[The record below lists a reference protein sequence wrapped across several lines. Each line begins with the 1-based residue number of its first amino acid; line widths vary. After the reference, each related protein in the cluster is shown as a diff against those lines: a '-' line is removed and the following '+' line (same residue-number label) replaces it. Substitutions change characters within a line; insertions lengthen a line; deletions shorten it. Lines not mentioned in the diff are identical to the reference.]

1 MALRAIPANESQANV
16 EASLANAICEE
27 GMRFHPPNTAH
38 DASGC
43 GVRHTHR
50 EARGI
55 QLADKKDYPGGSGG
69 SLRRAQV
76 CSHIRCE
83 GPSIASAALIMAG
96 EEVRNIPPGPLL

>member
-55 QLADKKDYPGGSGG
+55 QLADKKDYPGGLGG
-69 SLRRAQV
+69 AYDARRSAAIFGVRDLLLRR
-76 CSHIRCE
+76 R
-83 GPSIASAALIMAG
+83 
-96 EEVRNIPPGPLL
+96 R